1 MANASVGNES
11 EVTLSIGLEDNATPA
26 LAALSAG
33 YGAALAQIEAATLAA
48 SSNLEAAWQAPL
60 LALSAA
66 GNEALGWLSAVGS
79 ELASLA
85 ATTAAPTVTVN
96 DLATPTL
103 RAIRAE
109 LSSLTGELAAV
120 NAGVYEA
127 QSVLAS
133 GIDRQVVRRVIV
145 PELNRLGY
153 RS

>member
-33 YGAALAQIEAATLAA
+33 YGATLAQIEAATLAA

-85 ATTAAPTVTVN
+85 ATTAAPTVTIN
-96 DLATPTL
+96 DLATPAL
-103 RAIRAE
+103 QAIRAE

-120 NAGVYEA
+120 SAGVYEA
-127 QSVLAS
+127 QGVLAS